1 MSLDANTEK
10 GQNYVNH
17 SRAGI
22 HLIPQPFVET
32 AQDKAGDIDGFFL
45 KQDRK
50 TIVAAVEI
58 KAREMTEAELKR
70 FGNEWLVTFE
80 KIQKGALIAKSLC
93 VPFYGVLYLIPDQK
107 TYLVKLTDEH
117 GNIVAPMR
125 LEVTETKATC
135 NGGTALRTNAY
146 VSVEGAKVYG

>member
-1 MSLDANTEK
+1 
-10 GQNYVNH
+10 
-17 SRAGI
+17 
-22 HLIPQPFVET
+22 
-32 AQDKAGDIDGFFL
+32 
-45 KQDRK
+45 
-50 TIVAAVEI
+50 VEI

-125 LEVTETKATC
+125 LEVTETQATC